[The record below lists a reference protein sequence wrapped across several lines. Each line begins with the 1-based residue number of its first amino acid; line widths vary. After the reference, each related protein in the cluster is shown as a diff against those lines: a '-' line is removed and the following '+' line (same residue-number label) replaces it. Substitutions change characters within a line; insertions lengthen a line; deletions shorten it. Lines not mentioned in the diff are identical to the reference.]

1 MANFIEPN
9 MRCTHSDSIPTLAEP
24 ELRRMVIWDWYDG
37 PETGLLICDKC
48 QAEFYFYMVDWSH
61 DRNIRVF
68 ALQHLRASA
77 VKALVQLVDEEP
89 QWPIWMPRKLKFPVE
104 SDRHWIDQLD
114 SVVLGELDAP
124 LEVLAWNNLKHK
136 PLRMAQITKAN
147 SQYTRKLLESDYSF
161 SPYNWLEYLGLS
173 R

>member
-1 MANFIEPN
+1 MANVIEITL
-9 MRCTHSDSIPTLAEP
+9 RCTHRASTSPLAEP

-48 QAEFYFYMVDWSH
+48 QSEFFFYMIDWSH

-68 ALQHLRASA
+68 ALQHLCAGA
-77 VKALVQLVDEEP
+77 VNELVKLVDEEP
-89 QWPIWMPRKLKFPVE
+89 HWPIWMPSKLKFPIE

-114 SVVLGELDAP
+114 VLVLRNPGDP
-124 LEVLAWNNLKHK
+124 LQVLAWDNLKHM
-136 PLRMAQITKAN
+136 PLRIAEITAAN
-147 SQYTRKLLESDYSF
+147 SQYTHKLLESDYSI
-161 SPYNWLEYLGLS
+161 SSYNWLEFLGLS